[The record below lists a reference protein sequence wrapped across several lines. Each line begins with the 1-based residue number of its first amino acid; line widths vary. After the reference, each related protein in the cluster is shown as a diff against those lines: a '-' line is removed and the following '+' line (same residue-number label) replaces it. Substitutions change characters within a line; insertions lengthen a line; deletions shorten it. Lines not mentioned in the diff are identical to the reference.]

1 MLRGET
7 TVLETCGST
16 NTEAADRSRYAH
28 GDTVVAIRQTA
39 GRGQRGHRWESVPG
53 ENLTFSIVLEPTFLA
68 AGEQFLLSEA
78 IALAVTDTLQEYGIG
93 AAIKWTNDIYVNDR
107 KICGMLLEHNLD
119 GTRLARTVAGI
130 GLNVNQERFPAWIA
144 NPCSIRTETGI
155 RHDIMEVFAK
165 LYGHLS
171 MRYGMLEEGRADR
184 ISDDYNTLLYRRGKP
199 SRFFLPEEGE
209 VIGTI
214 CGAGPDGRL
223 TVTID
228 GKERGFLFREIE
240 FVI

>member
-93 AAIKWTNDIYVNDR
+93 ATIKWTNDIYVNDR

-119 GTRLARTVAGI
+119 GTRLARTVAEYGTTSWRSSPNCTATFRCATVCWRKD
-130 GLNVNQERFPAWIA
+130 GP
-144 NPCSIRTETGI
+144 TG
-155 RHDIMEVFAK
+155 
-165 LYGHLS
+165 
-171 MRYGMLEEGRADR
+171 
-184 ISDDYNTLLYRRGKP
+184 
-199 SRFFLPEEGE
+199 
-209 VIGTI
+209 
-214 CGAGPDGRL
+214 
-223 TVTID
+223 
-228 GKERGFLFREIE
+228 
-240 FVI
+240 